1 MKYAFPKE
9 LNSNADILIHL
20 CREKSIRL
28 STVESCTG
36 GLLAGC
42 LTDIAGSSNV
52 LDRGFVTYSNEAKNE
67 EVGVSLETLEKFGA
81 VSAPVAKEMCSGAL
95 ERGPIGAAASLTG
108 IAGPGGATPDK
119 PVGLVFIGIATR
131 ASKPVAHRYV
141 FKGDRQAVRTA
152 AVAEAIDLLIEAVSG
167 TYSKL

>member
-95 ERGPIGAAASLTG
+95 ERGLIGAAASLMST
-108 IAGPGGATPDK
+108 A
-119 PVGLVFIGIATR
+119 VG
-131 ASKPVAHRYV
+131 
-141 FKGDRQAVRTA
+141 
-152 AVAEAIDLLIEAVSG
+152 VSG
-167 TYSKL
+167 ASSVAGAEDEEEAAAASRPSSRA

>member
-1 MKYAFPKE
+1 MKYAFPNE
-9 LNSNADILIHL
+9 LNSNAEILIHL
-20 CREKSIRL
+20 CREKNVRL

-42 LTDIAGSSNV
+42 LTDIAGSSDV

-95 ERGPIGAAASLTG
+95 ERGPIGAVASLTG
-108 IAGPGGATPDK
+108 IAGPGGATADK

-131 ASKPVAHRYV
+131 ASQPVANRYV
-141 FKGDRQAVRTA
+141 FEGDRQAVRTA
-152 AVAEAIDLLIEAVSG
+152 AVAEAIDLLIAAISG
-167 TYSKL
+167 TYSK